1 MLAASFWVTR
11 YLPRKDKNPS
21 EWIWREIGALK
32 HLKKSSPE

>member
-11 YLPRKDKNPS
+11 YLPRKDKNPF
-21 EWIWREIGALK
+21 EWIWEIGALK